1 MAQEEKIALLTD
13 STCDLPMSTLNE
25 LPIRILPLKI
35 IYSDQEYRDR
45 FDISPSEIYENFD
58 QEIPSTSMPAPQAAK
73 EKLQELKEDGYT
85 HVLAIHISS
94 GLSGTYNMVKMIADE
109 IKGLKCTVIDSKSL
123 SIGLGRMILKASE
136 LIEQGVDFEKIVAK
150 IKDQV
155 EETDLYFVVKTL
167 KYLKKGG
174 RIGKVKGTIGEILN
188 IKPIISINENGEYYT
203 FKKSRGRKKSINTLY
218 KIAKKQIK
226 QGLSQVNIMHA
237 AAEKEA
243 RNLLN
248 KLNKLENVKDT
259 YLGKIGPGMVVH
271 AGPGLIGVLVSP
283 LEE

>member
-13 STCDLPMSTLNE
+13 STCDLPMSMLDK

-45 FDISPSEIYENFD
+45 VEISPSEIYEKFD
-58 QEIPSTSMPAPQAAK
+58 QEIPSTSMPAPQTAK
-73 EKLQELKEDGYT
+73 EKLQELKEEGYT

-94 GLSGTYNMVKMIADE
+94 GLSGTYNMVKMVADE
-109 IKGLKCTVIDSKSL
+109 IKGLKSTVIDSKSL
-123 SIGLGRMILKASE
+123 SIGLGRMVLKAGE
-136 LIEQGVDFEKIVAK
+136 LIEQGLDFEQIVDKIQN
-150 IKDQV
+150 QV
-155 EETDLYFVVKTL
+155 TETDLYFIVKTL

-174 RIGKVKGTIGEILN
+174 RIGKVKGTIGELLN
-188 IKPIISINENGEYYT
+188 IKPVISINEAGEYYT
-203 FKKSRGRKKSINTLY
+203 FKKSRGRKRSINALY

-226 QGLSQVNIMHA
+226 QGLSRVNIMHA
-237 AAEKEA
+237 DAESEA

-259 YLGKIGPGMVVH
+259 YLGELGPGMVVH
-271 AGPGLIGVLVSP
+271 AGPGLIGLLVSP
-283 LEE
+283 LE

>member
-45 FDISPSEIYENFD
+45 FDISPSEIYGNFD
-58 QEIPSTSMPAPQAAK
+58 QEIPSTSMPAPQVAK
-73 EKLQELKEDGYT
+73 EKLQELKEYGYT

-136 LIEQGVDFEKIVAK
+136 LIEQGVDFEEIVAK

-174 RIGKVKGTIGEILN
+174 RIGKIKGTIGELLN

-226 QGLSQVNIMHA
+226 QGLSRVNIMHA

-259 YLGKIGPGMVVH
+259 YLGEIGPGMVVH